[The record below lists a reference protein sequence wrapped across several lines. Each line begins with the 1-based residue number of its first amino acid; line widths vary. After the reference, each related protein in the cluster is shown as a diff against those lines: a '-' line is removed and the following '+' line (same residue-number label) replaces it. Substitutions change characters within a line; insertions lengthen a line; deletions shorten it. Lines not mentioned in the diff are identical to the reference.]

1 MSHVA
6 KIKAEIKDLKALKN
20 TCDRMGW
27 QFKENQKSYKWY
39 GRHIGDYPMPEGL
52 TQNDLGKCDHAI
64 SVPNCNYEIG
74 VVKNKLNG
82 GKTYDLLWD
91 FFDSS
96 LKLAM
101 GGDTAPKLVQAHT
114 IEAGKIA
121 ARKKGLT
128 FKEVIFED
136 KIRLAVNF

>member
-27 QFKENQKSYKWY
+27 QFKENQKSYKWW
-39 GRHIGDYPMPEGL
+39 GRSVGDYPLPEGY
-52 TQNDLGKCDHAI
+52 NASDLGKCDHAI

-74 VVKNKLNG
+74 VVKSKANP
-82 GKTYDLLWD
+82 KTYDLLWD

-96 LKLAM
+96 LKSAM
-101 GGDTAPKLVQAHT
+101 GGVTAPKLVQAHT

-121 ARKKGLT
+121 ARKKGYT
-128 FKEVIFED
+128 FKEVQFED
-136 KIRLAVNF
+136 KVRLVVNF